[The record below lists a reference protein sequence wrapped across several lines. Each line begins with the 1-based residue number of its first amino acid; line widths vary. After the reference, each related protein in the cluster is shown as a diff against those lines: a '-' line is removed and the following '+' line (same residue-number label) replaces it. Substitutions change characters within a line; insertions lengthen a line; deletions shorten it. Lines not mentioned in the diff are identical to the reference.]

1 MFPTEYPSP
10 ENASPEIPSLD
21 DLDFIDILLE
31 VTAGI
36 EDASSEAG
44 KKHIWWHEMEY
55 TDDAKIRKQIY
66 NAAGES
72 IRLRTQPID
81 YSRISDVG

>member
-1 MFPTEYPSP
+1 M
-10 ENASPEIPSLD
+10 PSLD
-21 DLDFIDILLE
+21 DLDFIEILFK

-44 KKHIWWHEMEY
+44 KKHIWWHKMEY
-55 TDDAKIRKQIY
+55 TDDDGGKIHKQIY
-66 NAAGES
+66 NAADES

-81 YSRISDVG
+81 YSRISDVE